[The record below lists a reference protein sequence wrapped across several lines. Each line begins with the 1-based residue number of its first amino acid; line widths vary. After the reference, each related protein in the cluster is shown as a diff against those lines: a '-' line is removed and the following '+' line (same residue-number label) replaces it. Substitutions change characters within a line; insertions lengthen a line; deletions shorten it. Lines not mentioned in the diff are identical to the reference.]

1 MGRAHDQ
8 SAKRARLLVTK
19 LEREGTAINC
29 TWIIITEI
37 QNTIG
42 GGGGSKP
49 HGLDTCPPVGKVTL
63 HTHPDSFTRK
73 HMHTTGAYY
82 TSRGDIPEHAL
93 TPVKVAPFH
102 TLHSYAHTSS

>member
-8 SAKRARLLVTK
+8 SAKRVRLLVTK

-42 GGGGSKP
+42 GGVEAPRSGHMPTGG
-49 HGLDTCPPVGKVTL
+49 
-63 HTHPDSFTRK
+63 
-73 HMHTTGAYY
+73 
-82 TSRGDIPEHAL
+82 
-93 TPVKVAPFH
+93 
-102 TLHSYAHTSS
+102 

>member
-42 GGGGSKP
+42 GGSKP
-49 HGLDTCPPVGKVTL
+49 HGLDTCPPVGKVAL
-63 HTHPDSFTRK
+63 HTHTLTVSHVSTCTLQV
-73 HMHTTGAYY
+73 HITHHTGTFP
-82 TSRGDIPEHAL
+82 SMR
-93 TPVKVAPFH
+93 
-102 TLHSYAHTSS
+102 